1 MQLNFEQQ
9 NAVTK
14 PINLNLRIIA
24 GPGTGKTT
32 VLTSRF
38 LYLITQKMA
47 LAHRILVLTFTR
59 KATDNFL
66 KRVQSQLPP
75 TNKRF
80 NIFTYHAFCFEILI
94 REQKHLLHFKKN
106 TRLQVID
113 ETDQK
118 NIIKTFLTA
127 LKPQFDLQIDAESIV
142 EIIHWIKILQINF
155 VEQKTQYLKI
165 LNELKDQLPTQNREQ
180 ELLWTV
186 FQKYLH
192 YKTWNDLVD
201 FNDLLVLTYQLL
213 KSNPLILKKW
223 QQRFQHVMID
233 EFQDTST
240 LQYNLITLLT
250 DFGKQISITIVGDP
264 DQTIY
269 SWRNAHIK
277 FILEFDR
284 HFANVQTIYL
294 KSNYRSN
301 PAILRAANFLISRN
315 KNRLSNQLIAKAQWP
330 SKPIEIH
337 SLPNRSEQVKQ
348 IIKTI
353 LTLKKAGNK
362 LNQIAI
368 LYRANWLSGF
378 IETELINHQ
387 LQYYVFKGMKFFMRR
402 EIKELLILLSAA
414 ISKDDFNISTIL
426 LWIPK
431 LGTKTLYKFQKA
443 AIDNQQTLWNFVLE
457 NYQNNK
463 MFNQYKQK
471 IFELQKYFS
480 TWSLQFD
487 NSQTTLP
494 IICQTIISDY
504 FIPRQQLFPDWE
516 MKAKNIEVLCEMI
529 KNYAQ
534 KNVDLS
540 TREQL
545 TQFLVDTKI
554 YLADGLDP
562 AHNSIQLMTVH
573 NTKGLEFDHVFLFE
587 ASEDIF
593 PSERSSNLEE
603 ERRLFFVALTRA
615 RKSVTITTNYMF
627 TSMFVE
633 ELELLDQNLVKT

>member
-1 MQLNFEQQ
+1 
-9 NAVTK
+9 
-14 PINLNLRIIA
+14 
-24 GPGTGKTT
+24 
-32 VLTSRF
+32 
-38 LYLITQKMA
+38 
-47 LAHRILVLTFTR
+47 
-59 KATDNFL
+59 
-66 KRVQSQLPP
+66 
-75 TNKRF
+75 
-80 NIFTYHAFCFEILI
+80 
-94 REQKHLLHFKKN
+94 
-106 TRLQVID
+106 
-113 ETDQK
+113 
-118 NIIKTFLTA
+118 
-127 LKPQFDLQIDAESIV
+127 
-142 EIIHWIKILQINF
+142 
-155 VEQKTQYLKI
+155 
-165 LNELKDQLPTQNREQ
+165 
-180 ELLWTV
+180 
-186 FQKYLH
+186 
-192 YKTWNDLVD
+192 
-201 FNDLLVLTYQLL
+201 
-213 KSNPLILKKW
+213 
-223 QQRFQHVMID
+223 
-233 EFQDTST
+233 
-240 LQYNLITLLT
+240 
-250 DFGKQISITIVGDP
+250 
-264 DQTIY
+264 
-269 SWRNAHIK
+269 
-277 FILEFDR
+277 
-284 HFANVQTIYL
+284 
-294 KSNYRSN
+294 
-301 PAILRAANFLISRN
+301 
-315 KNRLSNQLIAKAQWP
+315 
-330 SKPIEIH
+330 
-337 SLPNRSEQVKQ
+337 
-348 IIKTI
+348 
-353 LTLKKAGNK
+353 
-362 LNQIAI
+362 
-368 LYRANWLSGF
+368 
-378 IETELINHQ
+378 
-387 LQYYVFKGMKFFMRR
+387 MRR

-494 IICQTIISDY
+494 IICQTIINDY